1 MKKIL
6 LSLAAI
12 VMMAAFTCCSRGFNR
27 DKAEDILQNKEITEE
42 EYDVLLQQYE
52 YCIDDA
58 ISLSKKD
65 KSEISADDREEL
77 ITMFAIGKRLAIDE
91 DKLTDSQ
98 KKEFSRINH
107 KGTEQLSK

>member
-42 EYDVLLQQYE
+42 EYDILLQQYE

-58 ISLSKKD
+58 IELSKKD
-65 KSEISADDREEL
+65 SKDISSEQREEF
-77 ITMFAIGKRLAIDE
+77 ITMFAIGKRLAVDE
-91 DKLTDSQ
+91 DKLTESQ
-98 KKEFSRINH
+98 RNEFFRITH
-107 KGTEQLSK
+107 KGTEQLNK